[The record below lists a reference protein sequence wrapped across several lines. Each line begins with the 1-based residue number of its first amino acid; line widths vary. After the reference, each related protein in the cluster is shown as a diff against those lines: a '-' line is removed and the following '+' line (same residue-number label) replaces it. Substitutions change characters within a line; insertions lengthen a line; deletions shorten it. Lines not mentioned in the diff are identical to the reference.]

1 MYDLDGN
8 GEIDI
13 YEMEKIFVSLCSIV
27 EKSELEQIK
36 RNRKMRQSA
45 LLDEKIRQ
53 EKEELQREL
62 ARQKEQDE
70 SKYKFQILSENFK
83 NKQRKKQLQNSTSI
97 KPQSTVDS

>member
-83 NKQRKKQLQNSTSI
+83 NKQRKKQLQNSTSV
-97 KPQSTVDS
+97 KPQSI